1 MPVVLAITAITIT
14 LTSVLALLPS
24 LMRSPALRESAELR
38 GNDIQ
43 EYWYV
48 VRSPRGIWY
57 LNGESLEEPVLKRR
71 LSQADPPGVEVRF
84 LPSSAR
90 KAGLVAGDLDWL
102 QQVSPRPVR
111 LHFDGI
117 LP

>member
-1 MPVVLAITAITIT
+1 MPVVLAITAITVT
-14 LTSVLALLPS
+14 LTTVLALLPS
-24 LMRSPALRESAELR
+24 LMRSPTPRESASLQVS
-38 GNDIQ
+38 DIQ
-43 EYWYV
+43 QYWYV

-57 LNGESLEEPVLKRR
+57 LNGESLEQSVLKRR
-71 LSQADPPGVEVRF
+71 LSQALPSGVEVRF

-90 KAGLVAGDLDWL
+90 KAGLVAEDLDWL

-111 LHFDGI
+111 LHFDGM

>member
-1 MPVVLAITAITIT
+1 MPVALAITAITIT
-14 LTSVLALLPS
+14 LTTVLALLPS
-24 LMRSPALRESAELR
+24 LMRSPTLRQSAELPSS
-38 GNDIQ
+38 DIQ
-43 EYWYV
+43 QYWYV

-71 LSQADPPGVEVRF
+71 LIQAGPSAVVVRF

-111 LHFDGI
+111 LHFDGM

>member
-1 MPVVLAITAITIT
+1 MPAVLAITAITIT
-14 LTSVLALLPS
+14 LTTVLALLPS
-24 LMRSPALRESAELR
+24 LMRSPTLRESAELSLS
-38 GNDIQ
+38 DTQ
-43 EYWYV
+43 QYWYV
-48 VRSPRGIWY
+48 VRSSRGIWY

-71 LSQADPPGVEVRF
+71 LIQADPSAVEVRF

-111 LHFDGI
+111 LHFDGM

>member
-14 LTSVLALLPS
+14 LTTVLALLPS
-24 LMRSPALRESAELR
+24 LMRSPTLRESAELQVS
-38 GNDIQ
+38 DIQ
-43 EYWYV
+43 QYWYV
-48 VRSPRGIWY
+48 VRSPRGTWY

-71 LSQADPPGVEVRF
+71 LNQAGSSAVEVRF

-102 QQVSPRPVR
+102 QQVSPRPVQ
-111 LHFDGI
+111 LHFDGM

>member
-1 MPVVLAITAITIT
+1 MPVVLAFTTITIT
-14 LTSVLALLPS
+14 LTTVLALLPS
-24 LMRSPALRESAELR
+24 LMRSPTLRESAELPSS
-38 GNDIQ
+38 DIQ
-43 EYWYV
+43 QYWYV

-71 LSQADPPGVEVRF
+71 LNQAGPSAVEVRF

-111 LHFDGI
+111 LHFDGM
-117 LP
+117 PP

>member
-14 LTSVLALLPS
+14 LTTVLALLPS
-24 LMRSPALRESAELR
+24 LTRSPTLRQSAELPSS
-38 GNDIQ
+38 DIQ
-43 EYWYV
+43 QYWYV
-48 VRSPRGIWY
+48 VRSPRGNWY
-57 LNGESLEEPVLKRR
+57 LNGESLEEAVLKRR
-71 LSQADPPGVEVRF
+71 LNQKSSSAFEVRF

-111 LHFDGI
+111 LHFDGM

>member
-14 LTSVLALLPS
+14 LTTVLALLPS
-24 LMRSPALRESAELR
+24 LMRSPALREPAELPLSE
-38 GNDIQ
+38 IQ
-43 EYWYV
+43 QYWYV
-48 VRSPRGIWY
+48 VRSPRGNWY

-71 LSQADPPGVEVRF
+71 LNQAGSSAVEVRF

-111 LHFDGI
+111 LHFDGM